1 MGAADEFLRLQAEFT
16 RLKEQ
21 FVRSDNFDDQRALLG
36 EISERVQEI
45 NRYLC
50 KQGQE
55 QARLNL
61 TKPHED

>member
-1 MGAADEFLRLQAEFT
+1 MGATDEFLRLQAEFT

-21 FVRSDNFDDQRALLG
+21 FVRSGEFDDQQALLG
-36 EISERVQEI
+36 EISELVQEI

-50 KQGQE
+50 KQAQE

-61 TKPHED
+61 TDPHH